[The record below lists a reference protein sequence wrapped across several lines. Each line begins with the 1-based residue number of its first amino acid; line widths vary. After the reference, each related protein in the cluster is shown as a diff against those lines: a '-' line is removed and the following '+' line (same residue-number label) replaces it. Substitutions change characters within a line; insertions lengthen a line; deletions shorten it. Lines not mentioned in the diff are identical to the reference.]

1 MKRILVLG
9 AGKSAPY
16 LIHWLL
22 GQAQEHDWFVT
33 VGDLDVETAGRR
45 VAGHARGEAIFF
57 DVNDAAVRGP
67 QIERA
72 DLVVNFTS
80 PQFLSLVAWDC
91 MAHGT
96 PMICASYRSQE
107 LRELNLDAQRQGIL
121 LLCEMGLDP
130 GIDHMSAMALVRR
143 IHGEG
148 GRIASFCSY
157 GSGVPAPDQ
166 EHNPLRY
173 VITWNPRNVVMA
185 GEAGAQFMEDGKIK
199 IVPYHHVFH
208 HTWRVEVD
216 GVGTLEAYPNRD
228 SLSYMQ
234 AFGVTGVHTMIRGT
248 LRYPGWS
255 ETWARVVQLGLPSET
270 VRIPDLARR
279 TYAEV
284 VEMFLPLHMSS
295 GKLETRVA
303 RFLGISPTGRII
315 ENMRWL
321 GLFSDEPTGCEG
333 DTAAAMLVD
342 VLSRKMPLRDD
353 ARDMVVLKH
362 DLDVEYPGRDRAPE
376 TVTSTMVVKGEPG
389 GMTAMARTVG
399 LPAALAARMVLT
411 GQLHLT
417 GCHIPTHPSIYEPV
431 LRDLASDGIAFVEQ
445 VMPRQPEETP

>member
-22 GQAQEHDWFVT
+22 EQAQEHDWFVT
-33 VGDLDVETAGRR
+33 VGDVDLETARQR
-45 VAGHARGEAIFF
+45 VAGHARGEAVSF
-57 DVNDAAVRGP
+57 DVNDAAVRDP

-72 DLVVNFTS
+72 DLVVNLIS
-80 PQFLSLVAWDC
+80 PHFLSLIAWDC
-91 MAHGT
+91 VQHKT

-107 LRELNLDAQRQGIL
+107 IRELNQDAQRHGIL

-130 GIDHMSAMALVRR
+130 GIDHMSAMALIRR
-143 IHGEG
+143 VHDEG

-157 GSGVPAPDQ
+157 GSGIPAPDQ
-166 EHNPLRY
+166 EHNPLKY
-173 VITWNPRNVVMA
+173 VVTWNPRNVVMS
-185 GEAGAQFMEDGKIK
+185 GENGAQFMEDGMIK

-234 AFGVTGVHTMIRGT
+234 SFGLNDVRTMIRGT

-255 ETWARVVQLGLPSET
+255 ETWARIVQLGLPNENL
-270 VRIPDLARR
+270 RIPNLAERS
-279 TYAEV
+279 YAEV
-284 VEMFLPLHMSS
+284 VEMFLPLNIS
-295 GKLETRVA
+295 GPKLDTRVA
-303 RFLGISPTGRII
+303 RFLGISPTGKII

-321 GLFSDEPTGCEG
+321 GLFSGEPTGCRG
-333 DTAAAMLVD
+333 DTAAALLVD
-342 VLSRKMPLRDD
+342 VLSSQMPLGETG
-353 ARDMVVLKH
+353 RDMVVLKH
-362 DLDVEYPGRDRAPE
+362 ELEIEYPESDRAAE
-376 TVTSTMVVKGEPG
+376 TLTSTMIVEGEPG

-399 LPAALAARMVLT
+399 LPAALAVRMVLT

-417 GCHIPTHPSIYEPV
+417 GSHIPTHPSIYEPV
-431 LRDLASDGIAFVEQ
+431 LVELASEGISFTERVTERGEVE
-445 VMPRQPEETP
+445 

>member
-22 GQAQEHDWFVT
+22 EQAQEHDWFVT
-33 VGDLDVETAGRR
+33 VGDMDQDAARR
-45 VAGHARGEAIFF
+45 QVQNHARGEAIHF
-57 DVNDAAVRGP
+57 DVNEAAIRDP

-72 DLVVNFTS
+72 DLVVNLIS
-80 PQFLSLVAWDC
+80 PHFLPLVAWDC
-91 MAHGT
+91 VQHKT
-96 PMICASYRSQE
+96 PMVGASYRSQE
-107 LRELNLDAQRQGIL
+107 IRELNHDAQRAGVL

-130 GIDHMSAMALVRR
+130 GIDHMSAVALIKR
-143 IHGEG
+143 IREDG
-148 GRIASFCSY
+148 GRITSFCSY

-166 EHNPLRY
+166 EHNPLKY

-185 GEAGAQFMEDGKIK
+185 GEKGAQFMEDGKIK
-199 IVPYHHVFH
+199 IVPYHHVFF

-228 SLSYMQ
+228 SLSYMDS
-234 AFGVTGVHTMIRGT
+234 FGLDHVTTMVRGT

-255 ETWARVVQLGLPSET
+255 ETWARLVQLGLPNET
-270 VRIPDLARR
+270 LRIPRLAER
-279 TYAEV
+279 TFAEV
-284 VEMFLPLHMSS
+284 VEMFLPLNMS
-295 GKLETRVA
+295 GPKLDTRVA

-321 GLFSDEPTGCEG
+321 GLFDDEPTGCQG

-342 VLSRKMPLRDD
+342 ILARKMPLHPDSRDI
-353 ARDMVVLKH
+353 VVLKH
-362 DLDVEYPGRDRAPE
+362 ELGVEYRDQDRAPE
-376 TVTSTMVVKGEPG
+376 TISSTMVVDGEPG
-389 GMTAMARTVG
+389 GMTAMAKTVG
-399 LPAALAARMVLT
+399 LPAALATRMVLT

-431 LRDLASDGIAFVEQ
+431 LADLAAEGIGFTESVG
-445 VMPRQPEETP
+445 PRAETD

>member
-16 LIHWLL
+16 LIRWLL
-22 GQAQEHDWFVT
+22 EQAQEHDWFVT
-33 VGDLDVETAGRR
+33 VGDVDLAAARR
-45 VAGHARGEAIFF
+45 SVAGHARGEAIHF
-57 DVNDAAVRGP
+57 DVNDSAERDPA
-67 QIERA
+67 IERA
-72 DLVVNFTS
+72 DLVVNLIS
-80 PQFLSLVAWDC
+80 PQFLALIAWDC
-91 MAHGT
+91 VQHKT

-107 LRELNLDAQRQGIL
+107 IRELNHDAQRAGIL

-130 GIDHMSAMALVRR
+130 GIDHMSAMALIKRLQ
-143 IHGEG
+143 GEG
-148 GRIASFCSY
+148 GRITSFCSY

-166 EHNPLRY
+166 ETNPLQY

-185 GEAGAQFMEDGKIK
+185 GDQGAQFMEDGKIK

-234 AFGVTGVHTMIRGT
+234 AFGLDHVHTMVRGT

-255 ETWARVVQLGLPSET
+255 ETWARMVQLGLPNET
-270 VRIPDLARR
+270 LRIPDLAERSF
-279 TYAEV
+279 AEV
-284 VEMFLPLHMSS
+284 VEMFLPLNIS
-295 GKLETRVA
+295 GPKLDTRVA
-303 RFLGISPTGRII
+303 RFLGISPTGKII

-321 GLFSDEPTGCEG
+321 GLFSDEPTGCRG
-333 DTAAAMLVD
+333 DTAAALLID
-342 VLSRKMPLRDD
+342 ILSRKMPLLDD

-362 DLDVEYPGRDRAPE
+362 ELEVDYPDSEREAE
-376 TVTSTMVVKGEPG
+376 AVTSTMVVKGEPG
-389 GMTAMARTVG
+389 EMTAMAKTVG

-411 GQLHLT
+411 GRLHLT
-417 GCHIPTHPSIYEPV
+417 GAHIPTHPAIYEPV
-431 LRDLASDGIAFVEQ
+431 LADLEREGIGFIERVGS
-445 VMPRQPEETP
+445 